1 LLWSAAQVRQRRRA
15 RPSGSDDTFAEE
27 EWLPQ
32 SWNRSFESNVS
43 TTTTRVRRQGVK
55 ISATVVVIRERTR
68 PTPASS
74 DLPSLEEGTDAMTEP
89 KRASLGSTE
98 EGLPMNQRRG
108 VPRHP
113 ALWDGTCSIERE
125 SSGRRDCR
133 VIDISIFG
141 LGITLDHPSPSQ
153 LVGRRISVEIPMA
166 DDSVSIYTAGTIT
179 NAGPTLE
186 GAVRVGIKFDGF
198 LLNRTRSSPCAE
210 RTPTSNE
217 SSHPRTIGSWP
228 GTTPNSHV
236 HETPRV
242 RFLQILDQGTGAKQE
257 DGHGS

>member
-1 LLWSAAQVRQRRRA
+1 MEPFFREQRFDNNNPGAKARREDHLDGG
-15 RPSGSDDTFAEE
+15 R
-27 EWLPQ
+27 
-32 SWNRSFESNVS
+32 NC
-43 TTTTRVRRQGVK
+43 
-55 ISATVVVIRERTR
+55 ERTR
-68 PTPASS
+68 PTPAS
-74 DLPSLEEGTDAMTEP
+74 DLPSLEEGTEAMTEP
-89 KRASLGSTE
+89 KRASLGSTK

-198 LLNRTRSSPCAE
+198 LLNRTRSIALSRTNTDIQRECASVDN
-210 RTPTSNE
+210 RTVARHDAQFASARDTA
-217 SSHPRTIGSWP
+217 
-228 GTTPNSHV
+228 
-236 HETPRV
+236 V
-242 RFLQILDQGTGAKQE
+242 RLLQILDQGTGAKE
-257 DGHGS
+257 DGHGQ

>member
-1 LLWSAAQVRQRRRA
+1 MS
-15 RPSGSDDTFAEE
+15 
-27 EWLPQ
+27 
-32 SWNRSFESNVS
+32 
-43 TTTTRVRRQGVK
+43 
-55 ISATVVVIRERTR
+55 
-68 PTPASS
+68 
-74 DLPSLEEGTDAMTEP
+74 EP
-89 KRASLGSTE
+89 KRASFGSTKE
-98 EGLPMNQRRG
+98 DLPMNQRRE

-125 SSGRRDCR
+125 SSGPRGCR

-141 LGITLDHPSPSQ
+141 LGISLKHPTPSQ

-186 GAVRVGIKFDGF
+186 GDVRVGIKFDGL

-217 SSHPRTIGSWP
+217 SSHPRT
-228 GTTPNSHV
+228 
-236 HETPRV
+236 
-242 RFLQILDQGTGAKQE
+242 
-257 DGHGS
+257 